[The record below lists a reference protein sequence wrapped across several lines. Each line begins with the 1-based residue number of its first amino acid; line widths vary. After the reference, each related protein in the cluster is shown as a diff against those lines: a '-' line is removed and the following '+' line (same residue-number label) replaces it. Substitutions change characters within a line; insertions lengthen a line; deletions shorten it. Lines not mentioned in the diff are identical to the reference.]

1 MSLPKASNAPQR
13 EGPSVQ
19 LKELNGRPSHQPLVS
34 QHKLPDVAVTKQC
47 AVPPCTPGAAAH
59 TGARGVQVAELDAHC
74 FYQPACAGT
83 AGGSRGLSDQAAADE
98 GQKQRQTL
106 RQAARV
112 YVGEMYDRSLAS
124 SPSQALH
131 TRDTGAAWL
140 RCHESTPPS
149 CPVLV
154 AGRVNYSGPVERGQ
168 GLVEPDELVY
178 PPLGQGLLVAQ
189 PH

>member
-34 QHKLPDVAVTKQC
+34 QHKPPDVAVTKQC
-47 AVPPCTPGAAAH
+47 AVPPCTPGAAVH

-98 GQKQRQTL
+98 EKKKTTDVR
-106 RQAARV
+106 
-112 YVGEMYDRSLAS
+112 
-124 SPSQALH
+124 
-131 TRDTGAAWL
+131 
-140 RCHESTPPS
+140 
-149 CPVLV
+149 
-154 AGRVNYSGPVERGQ
+154 
-168 GLVEPDELVY
+168 
-178 PPLGQGLLVAQ
+178 
-189 PH
+189 